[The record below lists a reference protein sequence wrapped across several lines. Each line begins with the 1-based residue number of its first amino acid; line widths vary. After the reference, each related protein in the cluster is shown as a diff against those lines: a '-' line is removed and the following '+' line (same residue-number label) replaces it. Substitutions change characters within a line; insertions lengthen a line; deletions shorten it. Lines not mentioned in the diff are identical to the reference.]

1 MAGGRGNVSLAI
13 CWDAFYSKNHSSCL
27 CLLSN
32 GMGCGGARGLLWAWI
47 HLHCVWGCQMA
58 LCLVV
63 TGSPWTCQ
71 PFDQGW
77 FAALTCPGTVRE
89 LIIAFW
95 HWAFPDYIGEMN
107 FLLIKAQSL
116 IFDCFHFESNC
127 CRLCRWQGIFIL
139 VPSTTERVIYITARC
154 RYSGQLFISWKVQLC
169 HHMKEVV
176 SLDWSQ

>member
-1 MAGGRGNVSLAI
+1 MLVWPSVEMPFIARITPHAS
-13 CWDAFYSKNHSSCL
+13 AFSV
-27 CLLSN
+27 
-32 GMGCGGARGLLWAWI
+32 MGWAVGVLEGCCELRYTWS
-47 HLHCVWGCQMA
+47 CVWDCQMA

-71 PFDQGW
+71 PIDQGW

-95 HWAFPDYIGEMN
+95 HWAFPDYKGGMN

-127 CRLCRWQGIFIL
+127 CKLCRWQGIFYWCLPQQRGLFTLQPGAVIQVSYL
-139 VPSTTERVIYITARC
+139 LAGKCSSVITWKKLWVWTE
-154 RYSGQLFISWKVQLC
+154 LNK
-169 HHMKEVV
+169 
-176 SLDWSQ
+176 